1 MSSVHQKNDAA
12 INTQSGGNIRA
23 DKTSGKLF
31 FYNGTHRMVF
41 VDANNGNREYIFDE
55 NGKKMYLDEYA
66 ILQMKKDNEFQ
77 QQKLM
82 SSFDSRIKNREKQK
96 EIWFNKFKLE
106 NIKYDFF
113 TAAKKTANKGYQ
125 SILSQTGCSSLSEVK
140 EYSKTNGGDYFEK
153 AKTFLAER
161 SDARSAQI
169 KSEAMSAF
177 YGRMYVD
184 ESKNLSD
191 IQCQKIVAKSI
202 FENG

>member
-1 MSSVHQKNDAA
+1 MPSVHQKNDAV
-12 INTQSGGNIRA
+12 INAQSGSNIKADRA
-23 DKTSGKLF
+23 SGKLF
-31 FYNGTHRMVF
+31 LYNGTHHMVF
-41 VDANNGNREYIFDE
+41 VDINNGNREYIFDE

-66 ILQMKKDNEFQ
+66 ILQIKRDKDYQ

-82 SSFDSRIKNREKQK
+82 SSFDSQIKSREKQK

-113 TAAKKTANKGYQ
+113 TAAKIAADKGYQ

-161 SDARSAQI
+161 SDARGGQI

-184 ESKNLSD
+184 ESSNLSD
-191 IQCQKIVAKSI
+191 IQCQKILAKSI
-202 FENG
+202 FANG